1 MSSTSN
7 GLSLIAF
14 VLSTGA
20 LLAVDPGLKVA
31 ELDRMVW
38 AAGMSIGAGKGVREG
53 CGDVEGKEDGS
64 FGEGL
69 G

>member
-7 GLSLIAF
+7 GLSLVPF
-14 VLSTGA
+14 VLSAGA
-20 LLAVDPGLKVA
+20 LLAVDPGLNVA
-31 ELDRMVW
+31 ALDSIVC